1 MKPNKNALVKSK
13 PNDFITKEKM
23 EIILVKSG
31 LDNPKVNVIARNSLK
46 LYSSILMFIQLLCA
60 IILQVTGLVN
70 VNYWFEPIQIVNN
83 GLVIGERY
91 RY

>member
-31 LDNPKVNVIARNSLK
+31 FDNPKVNVIARNSLK

-60 IILQVTGLVN
+60 IILQVTGRVN
-70 VNYWFEPIQIVNN
+70 SNHWFEPIQIVNN

>member
-31 LDNPKVNVIARNSLK
+31 FDNPKVNVIARNSLK
-46 LYSSILMFIQLLCA
+46 LYSSILMFIQLLCV

-70 VNYWFEPIQIVNN
+70 VNNWFEPIQIVNN

>member
-70 VNYWFEPIQIVNN
+70 VNHWFEPIQIVNN

>member
-60 IILQVTGLVN
+60 IILHVTGLVN
-70 VNYWFEPIQIVNN
+70 VNHWFEPIQIVNN